1 MQTDTTPIEANGL
14 TSAEAAK
21 RLQIHGRNIVG
32 EARTTPAWK
41 IFLRQFTGL
50 LVLLLIGAALVA
62 LALGEWID
70 SIAIGMVVI
79 LNGVLGFVQEWRAE
93 TALAALREML
103 VGHARVIR
111 DGHPMEI
118 DSRDIVPGDLVLLDA
133 GDQVPADARLVSALE
148 LRTDESVLTGESISV
163 SKKPGDGGDAGAV
176 MMGTLVVSGRGEA
189 LVSATGPATEFG
201 KIAQL
206 TGSVGEKETN
216 LSRQLGRLGGQLGI
230 ASLGLGAAIALTG
243 ILAGRD
249 VIEMVMTGLSMAVAI
264 VPEGLP
270 AVVTIS
276 LALGAAAMVR
286 QKALARR
293 LQAME
298 TLGSASVICTDKTG
312 TLTENMMTGEVLW
325 IAGRRYEAVGTGYD
339 PAGRILLEGRPHRYG
354 DDPDLA
360 DALDVMVGCSHA
372 SLYREGSTWHMVGD
386 PTEGALV
393 TFAYKGWTPMPAA
406 APLEEIPFTS
416 ERKRMSMVRW
426 QEDRLVQLAKG
437 APEHLLEVCSHWRGP
452 KGTAPL
458 TDAVR
463 AEIHAVY
470 EQMADKGLRVIALA
484 RREVSEAA
492 VPEADL
498 EFIGL
503 VGMIDPPRPEVKRA
517 IRACRSAGI
526 RVIMITGD
534 GARTARAIADALG
547 LPAERAITGA
557 DLEQMDDAAL
567 RDVLDGPVLFAR
579 TAPEHKMRLVEL
591 LQGDGLIVAMT
602 GDGVNDAPALKRADV
617 GVAMGIRGTDVSKDA
632 ADLVLLDD
640 NFATLERAIREGR
653 RQFANIRR
661 FVRYLLSSNAG
672 EVIAI
677 LANLALGGPLI
688 YLPTQI
694 LWMNLVTDGVTA
706 LALGLEPGTPDQM
719 AEPPRPAK
727 QGIMDWTAVGLILVF
742 GAYTGS
748 SSLYL
753 FYAFMAEGD
762 AVARTAAFTGMVMFE
777 KVSVFAFRSFTQPC
791 WRLGWFSNPKLIVAL
806 VLMVCAQ
813 LAAVYWPPLQTLLRT
828 APLGWEHWQM
838 IGLLCLPLIL
848 VPEVIKTLRWLFGP
862 RNGEPEAADATLT

>member
-1 MQTDTTPIEANGL
+1 M
-14 TSAEAAK
+14 
-21 RLQIHGRNIVG
+21 
-32 EARTTPAWK
+32 
-41 IFLRQFTGL
+41 
-50 LVLLLIGAALVA
+50 LVIGAALVA
-62 LALGEWID
+62 LALGELID
-70 SIAIGMVVI
+70 SIAIGMVVV

-103 VGHARVIR
+103 VGRARVIR
-111 DGHPMEI
+111 DGHPVEI

-133 GDQVPADARLVSALE
+133 GDQVPADARLVSTLE
-148 LRTDESVLTGESISV
+148 LKADESVLTGESIPV
-163 SKKPGDGGDAGAV
+163 PKQVQAEGDAGAV
-176 MMGTLVVSGRGEA
+176 MMGTLVVAGRGEA
-189 LVSATGPATEFG
+189 VVSATGAATAFG
-201 KIAQL
+201 KIATL

-230 ASLGLGAAIALTG
+230 AALGLGAAIAITG
-243 ILAGRD
+243 IAAGRNALD
-249 VIEMVMTGLSMAVAI
+249 MVMTGLSMAVAI

-325 IAGRRYEAVGTGYD
+325 IGGRDYKAVGTGYD
-339 PAGRILLEGRPHRYG
+339 PAGRILLDGKPLRHG
-354 DDPDLA
+354 DDPDLT
-360 DALDVMVGCSHA
+360 DALEVMVGCTHA
-372 SLYREGSTWHMVGD
+372 SLYREGATWHMVGD

-393 TFAYKGWTPMPAA
+393 TFAYKGWAPVPAA
-406 APLEEIPFTS
+406 GPMAEIPFTS

-426 QEDRLVQLAKG
+426 QDEQLVQLAKG
-437 APEHLLEVCSHWRGP
+437 APEQLLEVCDSWRGP
-452 KGTAPL
+452 DGTAPL

-463 AEIHAVY
+463 NEIHSAY
-470 EQMADKGLRVIALA
+470 AEMADKGLRVIGLA
-484 RREVSEAA
+484 RREVSEAEA
-492 VPEADL
+492 PEADM

-503 VGMIDPPRPEVKRA
+503 VGMIDPPRPEVKQA

-534 GARTARAIADALG
+534 SPRTARAIADALG
-547 LPAERAITGA
+547 LPVERAITGA
-557 DLEQMDDAAL
+557 ELEAMDDDSL
-567 RDVLDGPVLFAR
+567 RRVLTEPVLFAR

-591 LQGDGLIVAMT
+591 LQAEGLIVAMT

-661 FVRYLLSSNAG
+661 FVRYLLSSNSG

-677 LANLALGGPLI
+677 LGNLAMGGALI

-706 LALGLEPGTPDQM
+706 LALGLEEGTPDQM
-719 AEPPRPAK
+719 TEPPRPAG
-727 QGIMDWTAVGLILVF
+727 QGILDWTAVSMIVAF
-742 GAYTGS
+742 GAYTGAA
-748 SSLYL
+748 SLYL
-753 FYAFMAEGD
+753 FYSVMPQGD
-762 AVARTAAFTGMVMFE
+762 VVARTAAFTGMVMFE
-777 KVSVFAFRSFTQPC
+777 KSSVFAFRSFKLPC
-791 WRLGWFSNPKLIVAL
+791 WRLGWFSNPKLILAL
-806 VLMVCAQ
+806 VLMVAAQ
-813 LAAVYWPPLQTLLRT
+813 IAAVYWTPLQTLLRT
-828 APLGWEHWQM
+828 APLHWEHWQT
-838 IGLLCLPLIL
+838 IGLLALPLIV
-848 VPEVIKTLRWLFGP
+848 VPEIIKSLLLLRGGGRGNRVDEGTP
-862 RNGEPEAADATLT
+862 

>member
-1 MQTDTTPIEANGL
+1 MQFDNTPIPVSGL

-21 RLQIHGRNIVG
+21 RLQIHGRNVVG
-32 EARTTPAWK
+32 EVRVTPAWK

-62 LALGEWID
+62 LVLGEWID
-70 SIAIGMVVI
+70 SAAIGMVVV

-111 DGHPMEI
+111 DGHPVEI

-148 LRTDESVLTGESISV
+148 LRIDESVLTGESIAV
-163 SKKPGDGGDAGAV
+163 SKQPGGEGETGAV
-176 MMGTLVVSGRGEA
+176 MMGTLAVAGRAEA
-189 LVSATGPATEFG
+189 VVSATGASTAFG

-230 ASLGLGAAIALTG
+230 AALGLGAAIAITG
-243 ILAGRD
+243 ILAGRN

-312 TLTENMMTGEVLW
+312 TLTENMMTGEILW
-325 IAGRRYEAVGTGYD
+325 IGGRDYQAVGTGYD
-339 PAGRILLEGRPHRYG
+339 PAGRILLDGQPLRHG
-354 DDPDLA
+354 DDPDLT
-360 DALDVMVGCSHA
+360 DALQVMVGCTHA
-372 SLYREGSTWHMVGD
+372 SLYHEESAWHMVGD

-393 TFAYKGWTPMPAA
+393 TFAYKGWTPVPPAG
-406 APLEEIPFTS
+406 PLAEIPFTS

-426 QEDRLVQLAKG
+426 QDDRLVQLAKG

-452 KGTAPL
+452 DGTAPL

-463 AEIHAVY
+463 DEIHSVY
-470 EQMADKGLRVIALA
+470 AKMADKGLRVIALA
-484 RREVSEAA
+484 RRDVTEAEA
-492 VPEADL
+492 PEADL

-503 VGMIDPPRPEVKRA
+503 VGMIDPPRPEVKQA
-517 IRACRSAGI
+517 ISACRSAGI

-534 GARTARAIADALG
+534 GPRTARAIADALS
-547 LPAERAITGA
+547 LPIDRAITGA
-557 DLEQMDDAAL
+557 ELEAMDDTEL
-567 RDVLDGPVLFAR
+567 RAVLSEQVLFAR

-591 LQGDGLIVAMT
+591 LQSEGLIVAMT

-719 AEPPRPAK
+719 TEPPRPAK
-727 QGIMDWTAVGLILVF
+727 QGIMDWTAVGLILSF
-742 GAYTGS
+742 GIYTGS
-748 SSLYL
+748 ASLYL

-762 AVARTAAFTGMVMFE
+762 ALARTAAFTGMVMFE
-777 KVSVFAFRSFTQPC
+777 KLSVFAFRSFTQPC
-791 WRLGWFSNPKLIVAL
+791 WRLGWFSNRKLILAL
-806 VLMVCAQ
+806 ILMVAAQ
-813 LAAVYWPPLQTLLRT
+813 IAAVYWSPLQVLLRT
-828 APLGWEHWQM
+828 APLGWDHWQQ
-838 IGLLCLPLIL
+838 IALLALPLVL
-848 VPEVIKTLRWLFGP
+848 VPEAIKSLRVLANRRHG
-862 RNGEPEAADATLT
+862 NQIEANATLT

>member
-1 MQTDTTPIEANGL
+1 MQIDKSPDPAIGL
-14 TSAEAAK
+14 TSAEASR
-21 RLQIHGRNIVG
+21 RLQLHGRNVVG
-32 EARTTPAWK
+32 ESHLTPAWK

-50 LVLLLIGAALVA
+50 LVLLLIAAALVA
-62 LALGEWID
+62 LAVGEWVD
-70 SIAIGMVVI
+70 SVAIGMVVV

-93 TALAALREML
+93 TALTALREML
-103 VGHARVIR
+103 VGRARVIR
-111 DGHPMEI
+111 DGHPMDI

-133 GDQVPADARLVSALE
+133 GDQVPADARLQSALE
-148 LRTDESVLTGESISV
+148 LRIDESVLTGESIPVAKSDRDP
-163 SKKPGDGGDAGAV
+163 SCDTV
-176 MMGTLVVSGRGEA
+176 MMGTLAVAGRAEAVVT
-189 LVSATGPATEFG
+189 ATGADTAFG
-201 KIAQL
+201 KIATL

-216 LSRQLGRLGGQLGI
+216 LSRQLGRLGAQLGI
-230 ASLGLGAAIALTG
+230 AALVLGAVIAVVG

-249 VIEMVMTGLSMAVAI
+249 ALDMLMTGLSMAVAV

-293 LQAME
+293 LQAIE

-312 TLTENMMTGEVLW
+312 TLTENMMTGETLW
-325 IAGRRYEAVGTGYD
+325 IAGRHYAALGTGYD
-339 PAGRILLEGRPHRYG
+339 PAGRILLDDRPLRHG
-354 DDPDLA
+354 EDPDLSA
-360 DALDVMVGCSHA
+360 ALDVMAGCSHA
-372 SLYREGSTWHMVGD
+372 SLYHEDGKWHMVGD

-393 TFAYKGWTPMPAA
+393 TFAYKGWTPMPTA
-406 APLEEIPFTS
+406 APLAEIPFSS

-426 QEDRLVQLAKG
+426 QDDRLVQLAKG

-452 KGTAPL
+452 DGAAPL
-458 TDAVR
+458 TETVR
-463 AEIHAVY
+463 DEIHSVY
-470 EQMADKGLRVIALA
+470 AKMADRGLRVIALA
-484 RREVSEAA
+484 RREVTEAEA
-492 VPEADL
+492 PEAEL

-503 VGMIDPPRPEVKRA
+503 VGMIDPPRPEVGQA

-534 GARTARAIADALG
+534 SPRTARAIADVLG
-547 LPAERAITGA
+547 LPVDRAVTGA
-557 DLEQMDDAAL
+557 ELKTMDDDSLRAL
-567 RDVLDGPVLFAR
+567 LSQQVLFAR
-579 TAPEHKMRLVEL
+579 TAPEHKMRLVGL
-591 LQGDGLIVAMT
+591 LQSEGRIVAMT
-602 GDGVNDAPALKRADV
+602 GDGVNDAPALKQADV

-640 NFATLERAIREGR
+640 NFATLVRAIREGR

-661 FVRYLLSSNAG
+661 FVRYLLASNAG

-677 LANLALGGPLI
+677 LSNLALGGPLI

-719 AEPPRPAK
+719 TEPPRPAK
-727 QGIMDWTAVGLILVF
+727 QGIMDWTAAGLILAF
-742 GAYTGS
+742 GSYTGS
-748 SSLYL
+748 ASLYL
-753 FYAFMAEGD
+753 FYAFAAEGD
-762 AVARTAAFTGMVMFE
+762 VVARTAAFTGMVMFE
-777 KVSVFAFRSFTQPC
+777 KLSVFAFRSFTQPC

-806 VLMVCAQ
+806 ILMICAQ
-813 LAAVYWPPLQTLLRT
+813 IAAVYWTPLQTVLRT

-838 IGLLCLPLIL
+838 IAILCVPLVV
-848 VPEVIKTLRWLFGP
+848 VPEALKSLRLIRG
-862 RNGEPEAADATLT
+862 RHRGNKD